1 MCCHTLRIDI
11 AMRLLPCIEYPL
23 FSFARF
29 VADKKSFPDSFGVNI
44 FSALEIHQFLHLV
57 KEVSGAYNSPTLFL
71 LGLWGGCQTAPQ
83 SFNTLLPALE
93 RSPLYRLSMH
103 VVQLSL

>member
-1 MCCHTLRIDI
+1 LRIDS

-29 VADKKSFPDSFGVNI
+29 VADKISFLHTLLVGI
-44 FSALEIHQFLHLV
+44 FSVVKIQLFLHLV
-57 KEVSGAYNSPTLFL
+57 KEVLSAYNLSVLFL

-83 SFNTLLPALE
+83 SFN
-93 RSPLYRLSMH
+93 H
-103 VVQLSL
+103 VFTSFETITHQVFDNVR